1 MKRIFLFTALFV
13 TLAPLFAQQPLTWE
27 EAWQAYV
34 TGDDQDDEDDAE
46 DYELLAQLA
55 DHPLEL
61 NRATREELEQL
72 PFLSAQQVMDLRE
85 YCDRYGPMRSLGE
98 LRMIRSL
105 DYHQLRLLPFFVCVD
120 PEAEMADTLR
130 QKPQPHVNL
139 LLTGR
144 LPFYDRRGDRNGY
157 LGYKYRHSLRCELTY
172 GRHLRVGMVGAQD
185 AGEPFFAGRNRWGY
199 DAYSYYVQIDKKGVI
214 EKAIV
219 GKYKLS
225 AGMGLVLNTSFSL
238 GKLAT
243 LQTLGRQTNTL
254 RAHTSRSEAD
264 YFQGAAATL
273 AFGSRSAHKPLR
285 LTLFASYRP
294 IDGTLDAGGTL
305 TNLTTTG
312 YHRTKAEMARK
323 HNTHL
328 TAFGGRMVFTK
339 GGWRAGL
346 NGVLTHLDRSL
357 QPSATVLYRRYNAR
371 GRHFANASM
380 DYGYMHHRFSLSGE
394 TAIDGDGAV
403 ATINSASYQ
412 PSGQLAIVAL
422 WRFYSYR
429 YNGLYSHS
437 FGETGAVKNENG
449 GFLGMKWNPL
459 RNLHLQAYADYARF
473 PWARYLVSRP
483 SHAWDVLLQT
493 DYQWRRWQL
502 HARGRM
508 RLRQRNSS
516 ALSGS
521 ATDGSAL
528 SGSATDG
535 SVLSGSATDGSA
547 LSGLPAEALTANNT
561 YRARLALTYA
571 APAGWSAKTQVDAT
585 RSVYLYIRRGWMLSE
600 QLTLHRP
607 AWQLSALAALFH
619 TDDFASRVYLYERT
633 LSHEFGSTS
642 FYGEGLRLS
651 LLGKADLCRRLRLT
665 LRLGYTNYFDRPVIG
680 SGLQQID
687 QSHQTDLDLQLRWRF

>member
-1 MKRIFLFTALFV
+1 MKRFFLVTAFFV
-13 TLAPLFAQQPLTWE
+13 TLEPLFAQQPLTWE

-34 TGDDQDDEDDAE
+34 TAEDQEEEDGEE

-72 PFLSAQQVMDLRE
+72 PFLSAQQVMDLQE
-85 YCDRYGPMRSLGE
+85 YCRHYGPVRSLGE

-105 DYHQLRLLPFFVCVD
+105 DHHQLQLLPFFVCID
-120 PEAEMADTLR
+120 PEAAPPDTLR
-130 QKPQPHVNL
+130 QKLRPHGSL

-157 LGYKYRHSLRCELTY
+157 LGYKYRHSLRCELTC
-172 GRHLRVGMVGAQD
+172 GRRLRAGLVGAQD

-199 DAYSYYVQIDKKGVI
+199 DAYSYYVQIDKAGVI
-214 EKAIV
+214 DKAVV

-254 RAHTSRSEAD
+254 RAHTSRSETD

-273 AFGSRSAHKPLR
+273 AFGSRSAHKPLH
-285 LTLFASYRP
+285 LTVFASYRP
-294 IDGTLDAGGTL
+294 MDGTLDADGTL
-305 TNLTTTG
+305 TNLTATG
-312 YHRTKAEMARK
+312 YHRTKTEMARK
-323 HNTHL
+323 YNTHL
-328 TAFGGRMVFTK
+328 TAFGGRMAFTK

-346 NGVLTHLDRSL
+346 NGVLTQLDREL
-357 QPSATVLYRRYNAR
+357 QPSATALYRRYNAR
-371 GRHFANASM
+371 GKRFANASI

-394 TAIDGDGAV
+394 TAIDRDGAV
-403 ATINSASYQ
+403 ATINTASYQ
-412 PSGQLAIVAL
+412 PSGQIAIVAL

-459 RNLHLQAYADYARF
+459 RNLHLQAYADYASF
-473 PWARYLVSRP
+473 PWARYLVSQP
-483 SHAWDVLLQT
+483 SHAWDVLLQG
-493 DYQWRRWQL
+493 DYRWHRWQL

-508 RLRQRNSS
+508 RLRQRDAASS
-516 ALSGS
+516 A
-521 ATDGSAL
+521 A
-528 SGSATDG
+528 
-535 SVLSGSATDGSA
+535 VLSGST
-547 LSGLPAEALTANNT
+547 AETLTANNN

-585 RSVYLYIRRGWMLSE
+585 RNVYLYIRRGWMLSE

-607 AWQLSALAALFH
+607 AWQLSAQAALFH
-619 TDDFASRVYLYERT
+619 TDDFDSRVYLYERT

-642 FYGEGLRLS
+642 FYGQGLRLS
-651 LLGKADLCRRLRLT
+651 LLGRADLCRQLRLT

-680 SGLQQID
+680 SGQQQID